1 MPKRGK
7 VTEIWAGEHPVYL
20 GAGSLAALQSRLKQE
35 DADVR
40 VFLLGDENT
49 LHYCLPELLGQLGSL
64 RHTSTIEL
72 KSGEQSKGLET
83 CRAVWEHLLDVEA
96 DRRAIL
102 LSLGG
107 GVVTD
112 IGGFIA
118 GTYKRGIRCMHVP
131 TTLMGMCDAAIGG
144 KCGIDMGGVKNS
156 VGLIEQPIGVY
167 VHVPFLRTLGKR
179 ELLNGVAEMIK
190 HGLALDAEH
199 YRAVCSA
206 ALHDMDELEP
216 LIQRS
221 AALKAA
227 VVTADLRENGERK
240 KLNFGHTI
248 GHAMEAHSWES
259 GQRTLLHGEAVAM
272 GMIAES
278 WLSWKLKLLDRES
291 LDAIA
296 AHILSLYKPY
306 PLMPSDHHR
315 LIALM
320 RNDKKNRGATGSEGG
335 IRVTLLKR
343 IGEAVVDVEATTTQL
358 SEAIEYYRHLVAHNA
373 LHHRS

>member
-1 MPKRGK
+1 MPKRAK
-7 VTEIWAGEHPVYL
+7 VTEVWAGDHPVYL
-20 GAGSLAALQSRLKQE
+20 GAGSLAMLHARLKQE
-35 DADVR
+35 GDEVR
-40 VFLLGDENT
+40 IFLLGDENT
-49 LHYCLPELLGQLGSL
+49 LRFCLPELLGQLGSL
-64 RHTSTIEL
+64 RNTSTIEV
-72 KSGEQSKGLET
+72 KSGEQTKGLET
-83 CRAVWEHLLDVEA
+83 CRAVWEHLLSVEA
-96 DRRAIL
+96 DRNAIL
-102 LSLGG
+102 INLGG

-112 IGGFIA
+112 LGGFIA

-144 KCGIDMGGVKNS
+144 KSGIDLGGIKNA
-156 VGLIEQPIGVY
+156 VGVIEQPMGVY

-199 YRAVCSA
+199 WMAVRDA
-206 ALHDMDELEP
+206 ALHDMEALAP
-216 LIQRS
+216 LILHS
-221 AALKAA
+221 ATLKAE
-227 VVTADLRENGERK
+227 VVTKDVRENGERK
-240 KLNFGHTI
+240 KLNFGHTV
-248 GHAMEAHSWES
+248 GHALEAHSWES
-259 GQRTLLHGEAVAM
+259 GQRTLLHGEAVAF

-278 WLSWKLKLLDRES
+278 WLSWKRKLLDRES
-291 LDAIA
+291 LDAIS

-320 RNDKKNRGATGSEGG
+320 RNDKKNREGS
-335 IRVTLLKR
+335 IRVTLIER
-343 IGEAVVDVEATTTQL
+343 IGAAVVDVEVTATQL